1 MFRLPYYNVKIDSH
15 LKLVRELI
23 SVNEYTFN
31 LLNINIKKGLIQFG
45 VRLDN
50 RKVSLY
56 TRSLDQTF

>member
-50 RKVSLY
+50 RKVPLY